1 MKSTIDWMIHAAK
14 YPVSL
19 TLEKIPLAQKCQKNR
34 PAVHNPLVIWGPYN
48 DPKLYPIWHL
58 ANLHVNDDL
67 AMESTVK
74 SSVTTSVVKVEPPKI
89 ETAAFFGQCVFVIS
103 GQ

>member
-1 MKSTIDWMIHAAK
+1 MPKKDRQFITHWL
-14 YPVSL
+14 YEVL
-19 TLEKIPLAQKCQKNR
+19 
-34 PAVHNPLVIWGPYN
+34 N
-48 DPKLYPIWHL
+48 DPKFYPIWHL

-67 AMESTVK
+67 AMESTVP